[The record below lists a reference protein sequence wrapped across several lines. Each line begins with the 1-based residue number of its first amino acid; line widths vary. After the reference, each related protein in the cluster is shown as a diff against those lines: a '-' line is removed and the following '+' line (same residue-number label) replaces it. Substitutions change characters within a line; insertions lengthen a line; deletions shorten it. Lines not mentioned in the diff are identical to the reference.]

1 MFEGKLRLKGKHMD
15 ERIEILVGQ
24 VLDKEFSETWTTMDY
39 DDLLRFAEAFATALN
54 ADRLMNKSTS
64 EYYELT
70 PLHNEFDYNYS
81 YSTCQVSE
89 DSLPT
94 SHTAAV
100 SYPVSYDT
108 KRVVSE
114 AEMVLS
120 LAEAL
125 RAVNQQ
131 LADEKA
137 KNPVY
142 YPSVLGD
149 KNE

>member
-1 MFEGKLRLKGKHMD
+1 MD
-15 ERIEILVGQ
+15 ERIEKLVGQ
-24 VLDKEFSETWTTMDY
+24 VLDKEFSKTWTTMDY

-64 EYYELT
+64 DYYELN
-70 PLHNEFDYNYS
+70 PLHNAFDFNYS
-81 YSTCQVSE
+81 YSTVQVSE

-94 SHTAAV
+94 IHPAAV

-108 KRVVSE
+108 KRVVSD
-114 AEMVLS
+114 AEVVVS